1 MQMLTVVQRES
12 APVPM
17 DAEQPFERLL
27 RSVADGWKVQPPV
40 YFRRQ
45 WYTGRG
51 DKIGYYF
58 IITKADERDLIVVG
72 ESERVKQ
79 FIELQ
84 RLKVIAA

>member
-1 MQMLTVVQRES
+1 MLTSVLRDS
-12 APVPM
+12 APATM

-27 RSVADGWKVQPPV
+27 RSVAEGWKVLPPV

-72 ESERVKQ
+72 ESERLKQ
-79 FIELQ
+79 FLELQ

>member
-1 MQMLTVVQRES
+1 VNAIT
-12 APVPM
+12 

-27 RSVADGWKVQPPV
+27 HSVAEGWKVQQPV

-58 IITKADERDLIVVG
+58 ILTKAGEIDLIVIG
-72 ESERVKQ
+72 ESEPVKQ
-79 FIELQ
+79 FLELQ
-84 RLKVIAA
+84 RLKVIAV

>member
-1 MQMLTVVQRES
+1 MLTTSQRES
-12 APVPM
+12 APIAM

-27 RSVADGWKVQPPV
+27 RSVSEGWRVQPPV
-40 YFRRQ
+40 YYRRQ
-45 WYTGRG
+45 WYTGHG

-58 IITKADERDLIVVG
+58 ILTKADERDLIVVA

-79 FIELQ
+79 FLELQ